1 MDHFR
6 TESSGGEGGVW
17 PWGRSGQRQAALG
30 SLCPPQALQ
39 AQAEGY
45 PASPRAA
52 SARGH
57 ASSLSPQV
65 PAQLHMGLESSQAG
79 PGNQGA
85 EIQSQWWFARNYS
98 SLPRGNL
105 AVMEEERK

>member
-1 MDHFR
+1 MERGDLAL
-6 TESSGGEGGVW
+6 GQI
-17 PWGRSGQRQAALG
+17 GQRQAALG

-39 AQAEGY
+39 ARAEGY
-45 PASPRAA
+45 PTSPRAA

-79 PGNQGA
+79 PGNRGA
-85 EIQSQWWFARNYS
+85 EIQSQRWFARNYS
-98 SLPRGNL
+98 SLPRGSL
-105 AVMEEERK
+105 AVTEEERK